1 MELLYGR
8 ELCILQ
14 KEKTNVE
21 SFDLDHTKVKAPY
34 VRLAGVKT
42 GKNGDEVYK
51 YDIRFKQPNKEHME
65 MPALHSIE
73 HLMAE
78 NIRNHTDYVVDLSPM
93 GCQTGFYLSMINH
106 TDYDEVLTIL
116 ENTLQDVVDAT
127 EVPACNEVQCGW
139 AASHSLEG
147 AKQLAK
153 EMLDKKTEWSIIF
166 NETK

>member
-1 MELLYGR
+1 MT
-8 ELCILQ
+8 
-14 KEKTNVE
+14 KKMNVE
-21 SFDLDHTKVKAPY
+21 SFNLDHTIVDAPF
-34 VRLAGVKT
+34 VRLAGIKE
-42 GKNGDEVYK
+42 GINGDVIHK